1 MSFSFNHF
9 IFHELI
15 LNMISAISN
24 DINSLIIVSIGL
36 LIVVL
41 AAESIAKVFQKI
53 KLPLITGFIITGI
66 VTGSSMLNFIPETAI
81 HRLDFL
87 IDIALAIIAFS
98 AGAELYLD
106 ELRSRMNSIKWMT
119 IGQLLITF
127 ILSSTAVFF
136 LSGYIPFM
144 SNMDI
149 NSRVAISILF
159 GTIFVARSPS
169 SAIAVINE
177 MRANG
182 PFTKTVL
189 GVTVVIDVLVII
201 LFAISFSVAKAF
213 INNEKIGIFFIIIL
227 LFEILLSF
235 GIGIGIGNI
244 LKVLFSL
251 KISDKIKSLL
261 IIVIGYSIFLFASLI
276 EYSSTL
282 FFTHII
288 VVEPLLIAIIAS
300 FVVTNYSKHRIE
312 FSEHLEKISPV
323 IYIIFFTLIGAS
335 LSIDTLISVFGIAA
349 AFFFIRILTM
359 FFGGIIGVVAAK
371 DPKEYTFIA
380 WMPYITQAGIAIGLT
395 TIVADAF
402 PEWGQSF
409 ETIIIAII
417 IINQLVGPP
426 LLKWTLNFVKE
437 SHLRAKSS
445 IQQNKQNALIIG
457 VESQSIALA
466 HQLVKHGWKPRLVSV
481 DDYKI
486 DDITEFDVVKMTEFT
501 LENLQKIRCAKCDV
515 IVLMLSDSKNFEIAE
530 LIYEQVGTRDVI
542 VRLNKR
548 ENFNKFHELGALIIE
563 PATAMVSLLD
573 HFVRSP
579 NAANLVLGMDEGQD
593 SIDVEI
599 TNNDIHGM
607 RLRELRLPSDIIILS
622 VRRKGQIIISHGY
635 TRLRLG
641 DIITLVG
648 RNKSLEDIMFKFE
661 K

>member
-1 MSFSFNHF
+1 M
-9 IFHELI
+9 LPA
-15 LNMISAISN
+15 LNNNIS
-24 DINSLIIVSIGL
+24 SLIIVGIGL

-41 AAESIAKVFQKI
+41 AAESIAKVFQKL

-66 VTGSSMLNFIPETAI
+66 IAGSSMLNFIPEEAV
-81 HRLDFL
+81 HKLDFL

-119 IGQLLITF
+119 IGQLILTF
-127 ILSSTAVFF
+127 ILSSIAVFF

-144 SNMDI
+144 SDMDV
-149 NSRVAISILF
+149 NSKVAISILF

-189 GVTVVIDVLVII
+189 GVTVLIDVLVII
-201 LFAISFSVAKAF
+201 LFAICFSIAKAF
-213 INNEKIGIFFIIIL
+213 INSEEIGIFFIIIL
-227 LFEILLSF
+227 LFELLISF
-235 GIGIGIGNI
+235 GIGIVAGNI
-244 LKVLFSL
+244 LSIIFSL
-251 KISDKIKSLL
+251 NISSNIKSIL
-261 IIVIGYSIFLFASLI
+261 IIIFGYSIFLFASLV
-276 EYSSTL
+276 EYTSFE
-282 FFTHII
+282 FFTHKII
-288 VVEPLLIAIIAS
+288 LEPLLIAIIAS
-300 FVVTNYSKHRIE
+300 FVITNYSKHRIE
-312 FSEHLEKISPV
+312 FSENLEKISPI

-335 LSIDTLISVFGIAA
+335 LSIETLISVFGIAV
-349 AFFFIRILTM
+349 AFFVIRLVTM
-359 FFGGIIGVVAAK
+359 FFGGVLGVIAAK
-371 DPKEYTFIA
+371 DPKEYTLIA

-395 TIVADAF
+395 TIVANAF
-402 PEWGQSF
+402 PGWGQSF

-417 IINQLVGPP
+417 VLNQLIGPP
-426 LLKWTLNFVKE
+426 LLKWTLNYVKE
-437 SHLRAKSS
+437 SHLRAKSN
-445 IQQNKQNALIIG
+445 IQQKKQNALIIG

-466 HQLVKHGWKPRLVSV
+466 HQLAKHGWKPRLVSV
-481 DDYKI
+481 DDFKI

-501 LENLQKIRCAKCDV
+501 LKNLQEIRCAKCDV
-515 IVLMLSDSKNFEIAE
+515 IVLMLSDSKNYEIAE

-579 NAANLVLGMDEGQD
+579 NATSLLLGMDEGQD

-599 TNNDIHGM
+599 TNKDIHGM

-622 VRRKGQIIISHGY
+622 VKRKGHIIISHGY

-648 RNKSLEDIMFKFE
+648 SEESLEDILFKFE
-661 K
+661 M